1 MNPLWYEVDF
11 WGNSLSQWGV
21 AVGLALLVGLGLKI
35 LLALLVRRLASVSRR
50 TASRA
55 DDLALELLRKTKG
68 LFVALLA
75 FWAGSLYL
83 SLSPSVAGWFEKV
96 VVVGFLLQG
105 GFWVS
110 SLAHYFL
117 EEHRKRRVREDPSMA
132 TALGALGV
140 VVRGSLWLIFVLLIL
155 QNLGIQITALVTGL
169 GIGGIAVALAV
180 QNVLG
185 DLLAS
190 LSIVLDKPFVI
201 GDLVVVG
208 EFTGTVEHVGLKT
221 TRIRSLS
228 GEQVIFSNSD
238 LLKSRIRNFKRME
251 ERRVLFTIGVTYQT
265 GYDSLR
271 RIPVIVREVVEA
283 QPNTRFDRC
292 HFKAFGDFALLFET
306 VYFVSMPE
314 MVPFMDAQQGI
325 NLELYRRFQ
334 EEGIEFA
341 YPTQTV
347 FIERAE

>member
-1 MNPLWYEVDF
+1 MGRFWHEVEL
-11 WGNSLSQWGV
+11 WGNALFQWAV
-21 AVGLALLVGLGLKI
+21 ALGIGLLVGLSLKI
-35 LLALLVRRLASVSRR
+35 LLSLLVRRLAGLSRR
-50 TASRA
+50 TASKA
-55 DDLALELLRKTKG
+55 DDLAVQLLTKTKG

-83 SLSPSVAGWFEKV
+83 SVSPGVARWIHEV

-110 SLAHYFL
+110 SLAQYFL
-117 EEHRKRRVREDPSMA
+117 DEHRQRRVQEDPSMA
-132 TALGALGV
+132 TALGALNV
-140 VVRGSLWLIFVLLIL
+140 VVRASVWLVFVLLIL

-201 GDLVVVG
+201 GDLVVVE
-208 EFTGTVEHVGLKT
+208 EFVGTVEHVGLKT
-221 TRIRSLS
+221 TRIRSVS

-251 ERRVLFTIGVTYQT
+251 ERRVLFSLGVTYQT
-265 GYDSLR
+265 GYEKLR
-271 RIPVIVREVVEA
+271 RIPSIVREVVEA

-292 HFKAFGDFALLFET
+292 HFKAYGDFALLFET
-306 VYFVSMPE
+306 VYFVLVPD
-314 MVPFMDAQQGI
+314 MVPYLDAQQAI
-325 NLELYRRFQ
+325 NLELYRRFE

-347 FIERAE
+347 FLEKAN